1 MPVPLTPSTDQL
13 RQWNEKL
20 KQQLQQ
26 QQAEEEALA
35 VTDMDL
41 PTAHRRV
48 QQLQQNLA
56 ITRKQ
61 ADSIKQRLQQLE
73 KEKANMVSGAHATG
87 CREACGSGRRTNPVG
102 ECRSFQLS

>member
-1 MPVPLTPSTDQL
+1 MQRNAVNRHVGTTVMNERSSRSHTVFRLVSYPPPLPQLQPNMPVPLTPSTDQL

-56 ITRKQ
+56 ITRM
-61 ADSIKQRLQQLE
+61 RQQL
-73 KEKANMVSGAHATG
+73 
-87 CREACGSGRRTNPVG
+87 
-102 ECRSFQLS
+102 